1 MTAASH
7 HANGLYEP
15 AVSIPSPRIRLLTIC
30 SILICSPPAAHADIY
45 GYTDAA
51 GTLVL
56 SDVKQDSRYALLLQ
70 TEIAKN
76 PALAAPL
83 AGGRINWA
91 NQKRY
96 AVLVA
101 QTALAYQLDEA
112 LLHALISTE
121 SGYQPGALSKKGA
134 IGLMQVM
141 PGTGKRYGARDLHDP
156 AQNLAAGARYLRDL
170 LRQFNDDLPLALAAY
185 NAGENAVLRYG
196 KRIPPY
202 RETQQYV
209 PRVLA
214 LYKKFQTNI

>member
-1 MTAASH
+1 M
-7 HANGLYEP
+7 
-15 AVSIPSPRIRLLTIC
+15 RLLVIC
-30 SILICSPPAAHADIY
+30 SVLICSPLVAHADIY
-45 GYTDAA
+45 GYTDEA

-56 SDVKQDSRYALLLQ
+56 SDVKQDNRYALLLQ

-76 PALAAPL
+76 PALALPL
-83 AGGRINWA
+83 VGGRINWA

-96 AVLVA
+96 AALVA
-101 QTALAYQLDEA
+101 QTAQTYQLDEA

-121 SGYQPGALSKKGA
+121 SGYEPGALSKKGA

-156 AQNLAAGARYLRDL
+156 TQNIVAGARYLRDL
-170 LRQFNDDLPLALAAY
+170 LRQFNNDLSLALAAY

-214 LYKKFQTNI
+214 LYKKFQAKT

>member
-1 MTAASH
+1 M
-7 HANGLYEP
+7 
-15 AVSIPSPRIRLLTIC
+15 RLLFIFSVLLC
-30 SILICSPPAAHADIY
+30 LPMALQADIY
-45 GYTDAA
+45 GYTDEA

-56 SDVKQDSRYALLLQ
+56 SDVKHDNRYALLLQ

-76 PALAAPL
+76 PALASPL

-96 AVLVA
+96 APLVA
-101 QTALAYQLDEA
+101 QTAQTYQLEEA

-121 SGYQPGALSKKGA
+121 SGYDPGALSKKGA

-141 PGTGKRYGARDLHDP
+141 PGTGKRYGARDLNDP
-156 AQNLAAGARYLRDL
+156 SQNLAAGARYLRDL
-170 LRQFNDDLPLALAAY
+170 LRQFNNDLSLALAAY
-185 NAGENAVLRYG
+185 NAGENAVLRHG

-214 LYKKFQTNI
+214 LYKKFQIKT